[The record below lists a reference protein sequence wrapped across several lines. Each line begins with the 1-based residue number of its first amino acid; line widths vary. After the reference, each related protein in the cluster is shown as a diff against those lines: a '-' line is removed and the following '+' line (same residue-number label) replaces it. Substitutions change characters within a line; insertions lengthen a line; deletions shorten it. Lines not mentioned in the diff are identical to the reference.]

1 MVTIDDTRLSRLL
14 AEAHLVQGSGKGAN
28 GTIDVCIMQAVDWI
42 TGGKGKSDAPGC
54 VDPAIRRFCIRLNDA
69 ERFAQWRDELKPF
82 AARMANTKAGDAAT
96 ITRGFITAD
105 HSIRVIAPLAFEFW
119 AAVTTREPD
128 KAKALSW
135 AEKMRACPPIT
146 DSASA
151 LVGANLAREAR
162 ASAADAASAAYAADA
177 AYSAYAADAAYA
189 ASAASGASAASAAD
203 AASSADGASAASAA
217 DAADAA
223 SAASAAYAAD
233 AASGADA
240 ADAAYSASAADA
252 ADAADSA
259 YAASATSATYAA
271 SAAYAAYAASGA
283 YAASS
288 ASGASAASAADA
300 RSKAN
305 ALARAL
311 WDEAL
316 VLLDRMIRVTE
327 VAVP

>member
-162 ASAADAASAAYAADA
+162 ASAASAASAAYAADAAYSAYAADA

-189 ASAASGASAASAAD
+189 ASAASGASAAYAASGASAAYAASAASGASAAYAAD
-203 AASSADGASAASAA
+203 AADGASGASAA
-217 DAADAA
+217 DAAYAA

-240 ADAAYSASAADA
+240 ASAADAVDAASAAD
-252 ADAADSA
+252 
-259 YAASATSATYAA
+259 
-271 SAAYAAYAASGA
+271 
-283 YAASS
+283 
-288 ASGASAASAADA
+288 AADA